1 MLLCRILELAS
12 REGKKADVYKVVG
25 VERDAKGQDVKKRYW
40 RLSLLIHPDK
50 CDHPRAQDAFNA
62 VSQAAKDLQVPSS
75 PTPTPGHPSPPALHR
90 DGDSKSHG
98 HHSISIEEQCYVRMA
113 AC

>member
-1 MLLCRILELAS
+1 MLVCRILELAS

-25 VERDAKGQDVKKRYW
+25 VDRDAKGQDVKKRYW

-62 VSQAAKDLQVPSS
+62 VSQAAKDLQVPF
-75 PTPTPGHPSPPALHR
+75 TPLHPLAGPLPDFRGCSGEH
-90 DGDSKSHG
+90 
-98 HHSISIEEQCYVRMA
+98 
-113 AC
+113 